1 LAWRQVR
8 NSDTLHVLLPAQVR
22 ASSETQR
29 QVKQEQRAR
38 AAEQQA
44 REEVERYKEHQ
55 LREQRREND
64 DRSRQESAR
73 AVMLHRLAAARKE
86 LDDAL
91 KSRGSTPNSMT
102 PRVPSA
108 TASAAQ
114 GGSAMS
120 NSALLHSLANAEHAA
135 QKREAAARRDALS
148 AAAAAA
154 LLGLFVG
161 DALGA
166 AGDGVMNEQLMRD
179 AHGVSLEI
187 RPQQVRKI
195 VGALDSG
202 GVASLQEVLNRYTKP
217 FH

>member
-1 LAWRQVR
+1 
-8 NSDTLHVLLPAQVR
+8 
-22 ASSETQR
+22 
-29 QVKQEQRAR
+29 
-38 AAEQQA
+38 
-44 REEVERYKEHQ
+44 
-55 LREQRREND
+55 
-64 DRSRQESAR
+64 
-73 AVMLHRLAAARKE
+73 
-86 LDDAL
+86 
-91 KSRGSTPNSMT
+91 
-102 PRVPSA
+102 
-108 TASAAQ
+108 
-114 GGSAMS
+114 MS
-120 NSALLHSLANAEHAA
+120 NSALLHGLANAEHAA
-135 QKREAAARRDALS
+135 QKREAAARRDELS

>member
-1 LAWRQVR
+1 MR

-29 QVKQEQRAR
+29 QVKKEQRAR

-108 TASAAQ
+108 TASAAAQ

-135 QKREAAARRDALS
+135 QKREAAARRDELS